1 MVTNLLYSLKIWLTS
16 VVIASLFY
24 LIILNYASTEQPPA
38 SGYEEPDGFMY
49 FLFVVFGLFFSF
61 IIWFVF
67 LLIIMLVSRFAT
79 NIKAAKCIICITGV
93 VLTIAIFRAT
103 LFNNGFVS
111 DGDNFISLMLANCFC
126 IGFGSWIYKLTLL
139 KPPETNTQLPQ

>member
-1 MVTNLLYSLKIWLTS
+1 MVTNLLYSLKVWLTS
-16 VVIASLFY
+16 VVVAPAFY
-24 LIILNYASTEQPPA
+24 LIILNSIHIQQPP
-38 SGYEEPDGFMY
+38 GTEHDGWSWFTY
-49 FLFVVFGLFFSF
+49 ALCVVFGLLFSF

-79 NIKAAKCIICITGV
+79 NIKTAKCIICITGV

-111 DGDNFISLMLANCFC
+111 DGDNFMYLMLANCFC